1 MLTSVSETHIQL
13 SAGTAVGTAIHR
25 FFAIRSPDDAQDA
38 KPEFYLIPHTHSSAV
53 KQQQKEDQQLHQ
65 KLFELDSVSG
75 VLSVA
80 ARLEDHM
87 SRRNKG

>member
-1 MLTSVSETHIQL
+1 
-13 SAGTAVGTAIHR
+13 VGTAIHR

-53 KQQQKEDQQLHQ
+53 KQQQQQQEDQQLHQ
-65 KLFELDSVSG
+65 KLIELDSVSG